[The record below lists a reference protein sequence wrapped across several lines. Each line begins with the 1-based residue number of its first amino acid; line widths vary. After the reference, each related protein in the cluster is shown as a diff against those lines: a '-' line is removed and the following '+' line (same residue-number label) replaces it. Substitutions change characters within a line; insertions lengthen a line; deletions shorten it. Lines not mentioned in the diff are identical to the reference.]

1 VKLSTKK
8 SDLVRALATV
18 RGAADRKGSNPQLGN
33 ALLTTFG
40 DRLHVTATDLY
51 VGVATAIPADVRAP
65 GSVSIS
71 AQRLFDAAKNLPDGD
86 VSIEVDG
93 IGAVIKSGKSRFK
106 LPTLPGEDFPMLP
119 AAPDDVALTIES
131 AVLAEMLGTIRHA
144 VTDGNARP
152 HLEGALFQV
161 DGGAFRIVATD
172 GHRLSLVESA
182 AEARDF
188 KVFIPFRG
196 VGELARF
203 ADGKGSVAIGI
214 GDGAVFFSRDS
225 STLHTKIADD
235 QFPPYARVVPQN
247 QSKRIVV
254 ARTPLLDATRR
265 AMVVVGASGKSEG
278 CQLRISDGAIGIS
291 RVDPDAGEF
300 SDELAVDYAG
310 KDVTIGL
317 SLRYLAESLA
327 ALTHDEIAIHAEGE
341 LDPITIRPVGGDLA
355 VTLVVMPMR
364 LT

>member
-1 VKLSTKK
+1 MLIVAPKP
-8 SDLVRALATV
+8 DLLRALASV
-18 RGAADRKGSNPQLGN
+18 KSAADRRGASPHSSNV
-33 ALLTTFG
+33 LLVAGG
-40 DRLHVTATDLY
+40 DRVTVTATDLY
-51 VGVATAIPADVRAP
+51 VGVRTSSAAKVTAP
-65 GSVSIS
+65 GSASIP
-71 AQRLFDAAKNLPDGD
+71 AQRLFDAVKSLPDGD
-86 VSIEVDG
+86 VSIEVDA
-93 IGAVIKSGKSRFK
+93 ISAVIKSGKSRFK
-106 LPTLPGEDFPMLP
+106 LPALPGEDFPGLP

-131 AVLAEMLGTIRHA
+131 TVLAEMLGTIRHA

-182 AEARDF
+182 VEARDF

-247 QSKRIVV
+247 QSKTIAV

-317 SLRYLAESLA
+317 SLRYLADALGS
-327 ALTHDEIAIHAEGE
+327 LTHDEVTIHAEGE
-341 LDPITIRPVGGDLA
+341 LDPIVIRPVGGELA
-355 VTLVVMPMR
+355 ATLVVMPMR